1 MAWSSSTHKCL
12 WSQSVSQHLAGER
25 ETLTGVLEFHRETLA
40 RKCSGL
46 TADQLRL
53 RAVEPS
59 ALSLLGLVRH
69 LTDVE
74 LGWFARIMSG
84 ADTPFAYWQADTPDG
99 SDVDVDDADVDE
111 SLRLWHSACAR
122 SREIVAA
129 CDSLD
134 TVGVYQRTGNR
145 YSLRWILTH
154 MIQEYAR
161 HNGHADLIRER
172 IDGQTGT

>member
-1 MAWSSSTHKCL
+1 MESI
-12 WSQSVSQHLAGER
+12 R
-25 ETLTGVLEFHRETLA
+25 ETLTEVLEFHRETLA
-40 RKCSGL
+40 RKCSEL

-74 LGWFARIMSG
+74 LGWFDRILSG
-84 ADTPFAYWQADTPDG
+84 GQAPFRYWRADFPDG
-99 SDVDVDDADVDE
+99 TDFDVDTADADE
-111 SLRLWHSACAR
+111 ALRLWHSACDR
-122 SREIVAA
+122 SRAIADA
-129 CDSLD
+129 CESLD
-134 TVGVYQRTGNR
+134 TFAVHEPTSDR
-145 YSLRWILTH
+145 YSLGWILTH

-172 IDGQTGT
+172 IDGRT

>member
-1 MAWSSSTHKCL
+1 MESTQQTEAH
-12 WSQSVSQHLAGER
+12 QLAGER

-59 ALSLLGLVRH
+59 ALSLIGLVRH

-74 LGWFARIMSG
+74 LGWFDRILSG
-84 ADTPFAYWQADTPDG
+84 GDTPFRYWHDDTPDG
-99 SDVDVDDADVDE
+99 ADFDVDGVDVDE
-111 SLRLWHSACAR
+111 SLRLWHSVCDR
-122 SREIVAA
+122 SREIVDV
-129 CDSLD
+129 CESLD
-134 TVGVYQRTGNR
+134 TVGVHEPTGDR
-145 YSLRWILTH
+145 YSLRWILVH
-154 MIQEYAR
+154 MIEEYAR

-172 IDGQTGT
+172 IDGQAGT